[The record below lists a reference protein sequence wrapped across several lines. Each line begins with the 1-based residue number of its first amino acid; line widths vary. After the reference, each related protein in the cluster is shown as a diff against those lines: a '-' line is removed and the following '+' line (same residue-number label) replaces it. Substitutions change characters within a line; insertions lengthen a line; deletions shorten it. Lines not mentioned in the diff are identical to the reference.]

1 MSLTN
6 RPPATGGASDAHQAA
21 LMPLLRT
28 AKRVKRSLTPVQPSL
43 AFQASLEGELL
54 GVARR
59 LAMSRGNAPRTVV
72 CRPKPATIKTQ
83 QVPAILGGLAA
94 ASILVALVLLI
105 WRAGRP
111 KQRG

>member
-6 RPPATGGASDAHQAA
+6 RPSAAGAATGDNQAP

-43 AFQASLEGELL
+43 AFQTSLEGELL
-54 GVARR
+54 HVARR

-72 CRPKPATIKTQ
+72 GNAKREGIRTDRLA
-83 QVPAILGGLAA
+83 AILGGLTAV
-94 ASILVALVLLI
+94 SILVALFLLI
-105 WRAGRP
+105 WRAGKA
-111 KQRG
+111 KQRD